1 MISATIERGQAN
13 LANLERSVMKDNTLL
28 PGEWYGGQLHLQP
41 LAQSRETKSY
51 KIVLMVGTDR
61 HEIEIEQASVR

>member
-41 LAQSRETKSY
+41 LAQSSETKSY
-51 KIVLMVGTDR
+51 KIVLIVGADR
-61 HEIEIEQASVR
+61 HEIEIAQGTDK

>member
-41 LAQSRETKSY
+41 LAQSSETKSY
-51 KIVLMVGTDR
+51 KIVLMVGGDR
-61 HEIEIEQASVR
+61 HEIEVTQGTDR